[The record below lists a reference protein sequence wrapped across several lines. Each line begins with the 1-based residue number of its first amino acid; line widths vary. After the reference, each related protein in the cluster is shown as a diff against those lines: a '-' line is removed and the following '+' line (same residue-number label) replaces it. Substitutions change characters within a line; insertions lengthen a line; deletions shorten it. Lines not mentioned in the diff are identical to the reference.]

1 LVDAGLTPFEAL
13 QTATINPARFLNRVS
28 EFGSIERGKR
38 ANLVLLDAD
47 PTRDITNTRRLA
59 GVIIDGKYLS
69 RDELDR
75 MLRAIET
82 AASNW

>member
-1 LVDAGLTPFEAL
+1 MVDAGLTPFEAL

>member
-28 EFGSIERGKR
+28 EFGSIKRGKR